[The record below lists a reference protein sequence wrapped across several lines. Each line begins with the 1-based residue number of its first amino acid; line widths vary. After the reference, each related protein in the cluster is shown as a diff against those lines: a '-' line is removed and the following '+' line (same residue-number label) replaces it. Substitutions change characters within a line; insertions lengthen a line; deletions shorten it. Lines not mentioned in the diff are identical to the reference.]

1 MKFKYLLLA
10 AACTFPMQAF
20 AEEAA
25 DSAVAKDGTQST
37 AEAQPTKRAFTTGVA
52 RGRDLLDSAIST
64 SALEESEIQKFA
76 PRSVGEIFR
85 NIPGMRAEA
94 YGGEGYANISIR
106 GLPLALGGAK
116 FLQLQEDGLPV
127 LEFGDIAFATADQF
141 LRADL
146 TLSQVQA
153 IRGGSAST
161 FSSNSP
167 GGVINLISKTG
178 EEEGGA
184 VQLTTGLDYET
195 YRMDFDYGAKITDT
209 LRFNIGGFYRQ
220 GEGPRATGYDAYK
233 GGQVKF
239 NLTKTFEGGHI
250 RIYAKFLDDKSPLYG
265 SAPMRV
271 SGTND
276 DPKFENVANFDVR
289 KDTMLSRYLA
299 SNLSMDKN
307 NQFTRYDYTDGMHSK
322 SKTLGLEA
330 QFEIGEWTV
339 TERFRYA
346 NNSGAF
352 RGTYLAPSLTGPAA
366 IVSSIW
372 GGPGARLSYANGPLA
387 GQAIT
392 NPSALNGNG
401 LLSSTVLFDADLDDL
416 TNVTND
422 IRGSRVWN
430 VGEGKLTATAGFYKA
445 MQTVGTT
452 WHFSSV
458 FQEVKG
464 GGQAAL
470 LNLSTATGVPLTQ
483 DGFYGYGSTFFGNV
497 RRSIYD
503 VDYSVNAPYASLNY
517 HVGKLAV
524 GGSIRYDFG
533 TARGQVFGTDLGGG
547 RTGITSF
554 DVNGDG
560 VISSAETRVAI
571 FPLTR
576 PGPVHY
582 DYDYLSYSVGVNY
595 RLADTMSV
603 FGRYSRGGRANA
615 DRILFS
621 NYVSAVDGSLLRKD
635 AAYDPVTQAE
645 LGMKYRGQDAEVY
658 VTGFWAKTKEHNIG
672 LDRSYRAYGVELEGS
687 VKKGPFRLNA
697 GATFTKAKITA
708 DALVA
713 AMVGNVPKHQADLI
727 FQVTPQYE
735 TERFTIGAN
744 VIGTT
749 ASYAGDDNKLKLPG
763 NALVNG
769 FVQYRVTDT
778 LLVSLNANNMFNTL
792 AIIETQETALPATGI
807 VQARTANGRTVSAS
821 VRFDF

>member
-1 MKFKYLLLA
+1 MRYLLLA
-10 AACTFPMQAF
+10 AAFTVPHVAF
-20 AEEAA
+20 AEDAEQA
-25 DSAVAKDGTQST
+25 DKSH
-37 AEAQPTKRAFTTGVA
+37 AEAQAPKPAAAAFTTGVA

-64 SALEESEIQKFA
+64 SALDENEIQKYA

-127 LEFGDIAFATADQF
+127 LEFGDIAFAGADQF

-167 GGVINLISKTG
+167 GGVINLISKTDG
-178 EEEGGA
+178 EGGA

-239 NLTKTFEGGHI
+239 NITKEFEGGHV
-250 RIYAKFLDDKSPLYG
+250 RLYGKFLDDKSPVYQ
-265 SAPMRV
+265 AVPMRV
-271 SGTND
+271 TGTND
-276 DPKFENVANFDVR
+276 DPHFANVVGLDNR
-289 KDTMLSRYLA
+289 KDTMLSRYLT
-299 SNLSMDKN
+299 SNLTMNKN
-307 NQFTRYDYTDGMHSK
+307 NQLTNYDMTDGMHSK
-322 SKTLGLEA
+322 VKSIGGEA

-339 TERFRYA
+339 TERFRYSDI
-346 NNSGAF
+346 SGSS
-352 RGTYLAPSLTGPAA
+352 RSVYLAQSLTGPASA
-366 IVSSIW
+366 IASIW
-372 GGPGARLSYANGPLA
+372 GGPGAHLSYANGPLA

-392 NPSALNGNG
+392 NPSTLNGNG
-401 LLSSTVLFDADLDDL
+401 LLSSAVLFDTDLDDL

-422 IRGSRVWN
+422 IRVSRVWN
-430 VGEGKLTATAGFYKA
+430 AGAGKLTATAGFYKA
-445 MQTVGTT
+445 AQTIDTT
-452 WHFSSV
+452 WHWSSV
-458 FQEVKG
+458 FMEVKG
-464 GGQAAL
+464 DGQAAL
-470 LNLSTATGVPLTQ
+470 LNLSTATGIPLTQ
-483 DGFYGYGSTFFGNV
+483 DGYFGYGSTFFRDV

-503 VDYSVNAPYASLNY
+503 TDYSVNAPYASLNY
-517 HVGKLAV
+517 HVGKLAI

-533 TARGQVFGTDLGGG
+533 TARGQLIGSDLGGG
-547 RTGITSF
+547 RTGTTSY
-554 DVNGDG
+554 DVNGNG

-571 FPLTR
+571 YPLTR
-576 PGPVHY
+576 PAPVHY
-582 DYDYLSYSVGVNY
+582 DYDYLSYSIGVNY

-621 NYVSAVDGSLLRKD
+621 SFVSPVTGELVRKD

-645 LGMKYRGQDAEVY
+645 IGMKYRGQDAELY
-658 VTGFWAKTKEHNIG
+658 VTGFFAKTKEHNIG

-687 VKKGPFRLNA
+687 VHKGPFRLNA
-697 GATFTKAKITA
+697 GATYTKAEITA
-708 DALVA
+708 DALVPA
-713 AMVGNVPKHQADLI
+713 TVGNVPKHQGDLI
-727 FQVTPQYE
+727 FQVTPQFE

-744 VIGTT
+744 IIGTT
-749 ASYAGDDNKLKLPG
+749 ASYAGDDNRLKIPG
-763 NALVNG
+763 HALVNG
-769 FVQYRVTDT
+769 FAQYRLTEQ
-778 LLVSLNANNMFNTL
+778 LLVSVNANNLFNKL
-792 AIIETQETALPATGI
+792 AVIETQETTLPATGI
-807 VQARTANGRTVSAS
+807 VQTRVANGRTVSAS